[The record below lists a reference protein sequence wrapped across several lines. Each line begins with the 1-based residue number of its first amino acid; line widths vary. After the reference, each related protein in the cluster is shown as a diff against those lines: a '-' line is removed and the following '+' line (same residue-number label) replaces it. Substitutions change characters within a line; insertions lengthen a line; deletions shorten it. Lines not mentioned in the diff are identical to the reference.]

1 MFGWG
6 PPHDWPAGTHQASA
20 PSAASSSSR
29 ASARFSAIPGR
40 ADRGTTR
47 VHPATSPATKAN
59 KPIGTVRKDKA
70 HWLHQRAGEAGKNW
84 YVGIMGF
91 NTAILIADSVLTD
104 DTVKTL
110 NLVPVGGQITA
121 EAVLLT
127 PSDTRACVVREGGST
142 IILDGGESLTTA
154 ADEGRLGIPGTVHF
168 AATVSSVDF
177 SEFTVVSNGEIVRH
191 LCYED
196 GETTIDVGE
205 PVPGESRWLI
215 TADDGDDETRTGE
228 PAEAEIEVDGDI
240 LIQKLP
246 EMAGLSPDL
255 DVFALVGAAYDAFE
269 EQGETTD
276 PGALE
281 GEETGEEG
289 SAKRPGFFGRL
300 FGR

>member
-20 PSAASSSSR
+20 ASPSSR

-110 NLVPVGGQITA
+110 NLVPVGGGGRSPPR
-121 EAVLLT
+121 LFCSLHLT
-127 PSDTRACVVREGGST
+127 PVPAWSGRVDRRSFLTAASRLRPPQTRADSAYRAQST
-142 IILDGGESLTTA
+142 S
-154 ADEGRLGIPGTVHF
+154 PPPF
-168 AATVSSVDF
+168 QVSTSA
-177 SEFTVVSNGEIVRH
+177 N
-191 LCYED
+191 
-196 GETTIDVGE
+196 
-205 PVPGESRWLI
+205 
-215 TADDGDDETRTGE
+215 
-228 PAEAEIEVDGDI
+228 
-240 LIQKLP
+240 
-246 EMAGLSPDL
+246 SPW
-255 DVFALVGAAYDAFE
+255 
-269 EQGETTD
+269 
-276 PGALE
+276 
-281 GEETGEEG
+281 
-289 SAKRPGFFGRL
+289 
-300 FGR
+300 

>member
-1 MFGWG
+1 M
-6 PPHDWPAGTHQASA
+6 
-20 PSAASSSSR
+20 
-29 ASARFSAIPGR
+29 
-40 ADRGTTR
+40 
-47 VHPATSPATKAN
+47 
-59 KPIGTVRKDKA
+59 
-70 HWLHQRAGEAGKNW
+70 
-84 YVGIMGF
+84 
-91 NTAILIADSVLTD
+91 
-104 DTVKTL
+104 
-110 NLVPVGGQITA
+110 
-121 EAVLLT
+121 
-127 PSDTRACVVREGGST
+127 VREGGST

-269 EQGETTD
+269 EQGERQTRCPRRRRDRGRRQCKAAWVLRTS
-276 PGALE
+276 L
-281 GEETGEEG
+281 
-289 SAKRPGFFGRL
+289 RPVNHGGFSGIAVQPRRWGRESD
-300 FGR
+300 